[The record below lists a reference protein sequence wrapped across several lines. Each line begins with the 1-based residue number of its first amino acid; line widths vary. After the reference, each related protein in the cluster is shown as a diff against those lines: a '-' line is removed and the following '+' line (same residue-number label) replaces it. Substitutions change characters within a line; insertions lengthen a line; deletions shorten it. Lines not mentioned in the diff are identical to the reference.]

1 MSHRVLLPLRFRFH
15 KIRQALLLAGEVG
28 RSKKFK
34 LKPTQ
39 KFISRYYI
47 LEFAFCCWMRL
58 DSLHFF
64 QDEKATNENRYLAIT
79 GQPEDVKLAEIMIYQ
94 TMANQPFQ
102 ETFEMNVPSIYVGAI
117 IGRNGDTVRSIEDR
131 SGCRINVQ
139 RLPPAEVTDRR
150 VTFRGS
156 PSQIQSARS
165 LIEDAINEERQ
176 FQDG

>member
-1 MSHRVLLPLRFRFH
+1 
-15 KIRQALLLAGEVG
+15 
-28 RSKKFK
+28 
-34 LKPTQ
+34 
-39 KFISRYYI
+39 
-47 LEFAFCCWMRL
+47 MRL